1 MPERSEC
8 APWRRS
14 CWIEL
19 SRADSA
25 DSRTRQEASSCKS
38 VWSGAEEE
46 ARRSLSERRGRSR
59 PPSRRTPPEDQ
70 DRNRIRPQQSTLTI
84 PHSSRPLRRRRSSG
98 SRPRESQKLQGVRPG
113 AAQRRLRDPRWAL
126 YPLLLRRARQV
137 VHSGRDHL
145 RRRRTQQDPLR
156 RANSDASRERRSR
169 PSELLGMERKA
180 DAHRQGT
187 RRGAEQA
194 AAPLGLDRHWLHPRR
209 VSRYEGWSR
218 QARSRTVL
226 FFGWRSVRSRE
237 LECCSST
244 RNSRR

>member
-1 MPERSEC
+1 MLFRSRQAASSLRKNPVTFVHPEEAITLEGIGPKIVERLVSALKAHCESTGEEMPERSEC

-113 AAQRRLRDPRWAL
+113 AAQRRLRDPRCAL

-145 RRRRTQQDPLR
+145 RRRSEEHT
-156 RANSDASRERRSR
+156 
-169 PSELLGMERKA
+169 SEL
-180 DAHRQGT
+180 QS
-187 RRGAEQA
+187 Q
-194 AAPLGLDRHWLHPRR
+194 
-209 VSRYEGWSR
+209 
-218 QARSRTVL
+218 
-226 FFGWRSVRSRE
+226 
-237 LECCSST
+237 
-244 RNSRR
+244 